1 MVRRRFRPLIAFAA
15 VIVAAG
21 SVTAAGLTFTAHTV
35 SRTVAELPEVK
46 TKVLPSYV
54 VRLPEAKAADLDI
67 SKTVAVQPKVAIPA
81 QVPQVPVT
89 EAAVLTEPATAAETQ
104 PVKMT
109 MEPPTLVAEVSPPD
123 SAPADSGNLYVVRS
137 DVFVRSGPSKRSGNI
152 GTVTSGTQ
160 INVTGAKGGWLK
172 VSFKGKSGWVYKSVL
187 ARVRSEQVAE
197 ADTGSAPF

>member
-67 SKTVAVQPKVAIPA
+67 SKTVAVKPSVAIPA
-81 QVPQVPVT
+81 QVPQT
-89 EAAVLTEPATAAETQ
+89 QAAVLTELATAAETQ

-109 MEPPTLVAEVSPPD
+109 VEPPTLVAEVSPPD

-137 DVFVRSGPSKRSGNI
+137 DVFVRSGPSKRYGNI

-160 INVTGAKGGWLK
+160 INVTGAEGGWLK
-172 VSFKGKSGWVYKSVL
+172 VSFKGKSGWVYKSFL